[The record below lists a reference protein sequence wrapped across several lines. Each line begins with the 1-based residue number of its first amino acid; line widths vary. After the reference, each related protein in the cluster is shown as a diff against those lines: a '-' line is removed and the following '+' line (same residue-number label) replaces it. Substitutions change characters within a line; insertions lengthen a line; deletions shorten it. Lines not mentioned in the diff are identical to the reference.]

1 MVVTVTGHLSL
12 GEPFNTRH
20 AEQDWL
26 RVNRAQYAGKWVAL
40 EGDRLIS
47 LGDEAR
53 AVLEQARENGVLHPL
68 LVQIPDEPPLPSGGW

>member
-1 MVVTVTGHLSL
+1 VAGHLSL
-12 GEPFNTRH
+12 GEPFNIRP
-20 AEQDWL
+20 AEQDRL

-47 LGDEAR
+47 LGDEAW